1 MLMSLLSIVLMVVTA
16 LYMLSKAHFA
26 KTRRMAFIPLGCA
39 AVEMLAAGMLTA
51 GLFPVLTAVLILL
64 RAVILV
70 CCWFA
75 LRQDFPGACPPKAEG
90 GRQKFIARP
99 VQSGLRPLRVI

>member
-75 LRQDFPGACPPKAEG
+75 LRQDFLAHDRRRQREAARNLSPARCNPVC
-90 GRQKFIARP
+90 GRCA
-99 VQSGLRPLRVI
+99 